1 MIPPRRRR
9 NMASMLV
16 LKPSTWRAG
25 REAGRGV
32 IIDRKEICSRTG
44 ELGIRRSK
52 GGRWVR

>member
-32 IIDRKEICSRTG
+32 IIDRKEICSRAG